1 MHFRKQ
7 LGRKNETTLREK
19 SHSMLSLALR
29 ITYQADEWNVNDNR
43 LMYEILLGWET
54 LERMTEK

>member
-1 MHFRKQ
+1 
-7 LGRKNETTLREK
+7 
-19 SHSMLSLALR
+19 MLSLVLR